1 MGVEAQP
8 EDENL
13 CGGTPSDT
21 RENSQAFPSTDKH
34 VPPEFE
40 APVRSHGD
48 RRRASRCMER
58 LSADERQRKR
68 ANHRRRALRRRQRR
82 CLDIKS
88 DESDETQNG
97 IYWLLFGDK
106 PAFDLKVDDE
116 DDRVKL
122 NRQMGF
128 CCGEPVCGALYYANG
143 VGEYDNNNERHGQR
157 TASATAQSR
166 QAPFLE
172 AGLRAES

>member
-48 RRRASRCMER
+48 RRRAGRCILAR
-58 LSADERQRKR
+58 L
-68 ANHRRRALRRRQRR
+68 
-82 CLDIKS
+82 
-88 DESDETQNG
+88 
-97 IYWLLFGDK
+97 GD
-106 PAFDLKVDDE
+106 
-116 DDRVKL
+116 
-122 NRQMGF
+122 
-128 CCGEPVCGALYYANG
+128 NG
-143 VGEYDNNNERHGQR
+143 VVWNILSFWQE
-157 TASATAQSR
+157 TK
-166 QAPFLE
+166 
-172 AGLRAES
+172 